1 MHDADTLSSASQAES
16 VELQSQIGEAETM
29 RDLLRRMLR
38 ENRLAAFSAIVILLF
53 VLAAI
58 CAPLLAPYD
67 PNEMDLTQSLVAPCA
82 AHPLGTDDGGRDI
95 LSRLLFGSRISLLV
109 GVIPTLVSMA
119 IGAILGAVSGYLGG
133 WVDTIIMRLADI
145 MLAYPSI
152 LLVMLIMYTLG
163 DGLLN
168 VFLALSVLSWADVA
182 RVVRA
187 ETLHLKQSEY
197 MEAARVIGV
206 SRGTAIVRHILPNC
220 LPTLIVLFSLAIPS
234 SIMAE
239 SGLSFL
245 GLGVQ
250 PPNASWGQMV
260 NAGRQFLYYAPWLSL
275 APSACIMLVVLAFN
289 FLGDG
294 LRDALDPHL
303 RDR

>member
-1 MHDADTLSSASQAES
+1 MHDAGNQPRASQAEA
-16 VELQSQIGEAETM
+16 VELQSQIGEAETT
-29 RDLLRRMLR
+29 RDLLLRMLR
-38 ENRLAAFSAIVILLF
+38 ENHLAAVSAVVILLF
-53 VLAAI
+53 ALAAV

-67 PNEMDLTQSLVAPCA
+67 PNEMDLMRSLVAPCA
-82 AHPLGTDDGGRDI
+82 AHPLGTDDAGRDI

-109 GVIPTLVSMA
+109 GVIPALVSMV
-119 IGAILGAVSGYLGG
+119 IGAVLGAVSGYLGG
-133 WVDTIIMRLADI
+133 WVDTLIMRLADI
-145 MLAYPSI
+145 MLAFPSI
-152 LLVMLIMYTLG
+152 LLVMVIMYTLG
-163 DGLLN
+163 DGLPNL
-168 VFLALSVLSWADVA
+168 FLALSILSWAEVA

-206 SRGTAIVRHILPNC
+206 RRGTAIVRHILPNC
-220 LPTLIVLFSLAIPS
+220 LPTLIVLFSLAIPA
-234 SIMAE
+234 SIMSE

-260 NAGRQFLYYAPWLSL
+260 NAGRQFLYYAPWISL
-275 APSACIMLVVLAFN
+275 APSACIMVVVLAFN

-303 RDR
+303 RNS